1 MARLIVGRFRGF
13 AGRKSPAAAAPDNQP
28 GLRLTLP
35 LAGSFILRFRDMFP
49 ATSPAVVCLF
59 RWSLAGALLG
69 LVVGCASQSS
79 NEANPQVPVPAT
91 TAQLRPGD
99 SLTVALQGV
108 PDPSTNSVQ
117 IDEQGLI
124 SLPFVGTLVAAGI
137 ATDEL
142 SQRIRE
148 TYVAKLIY
156 TTVDV
161 AVTVTERYIYVGGE
175 VQRPGRIIW
184 TPDLTVAKAIQSAGG
199 FSLYAKETAVN
210 LVRED
215 RAYSIDVKLAQKN
228 PSQDPRLVPGDSL
241 QVPRSP
247 F

>member
-1 MARLIVGRFRGF
+1 ML
-13 AGRKSPAAAAPDNQP
+13 K
-28 GLRLTLP
+28 LRWPQLP
-35 LAGSFILRFRDMFP
+35 CLLLAL
-49 ATSPAVVCLF
+49 
-59 RWSLAGALLG
+59 SLVLS
-69 LVVGCASQSS
+69 GCATGDVSS
-79 NEANPQVPVPAT
+79 ANPSIPVPAS

-108 PDPSTNSVQ
+108 PDPSVNPVQ

-124 SLPFVGTLVAAGI
+124 SLPFIGTLTAAG
-137 ATDEL
+137 ASTAEL

-148 TYVAKLIY
+148 TYLAKKIY

-161 AVTVTERYIYVGGE
+161 SVTVTERYVYVGGE

-184 TPDLTVAKAIQSAGG
+184 SPDLTVAKAIQSAGG
-199 FSLYAKETAVN
+199 FSLYAKETAVS
-210 LVRED
+210 LVRENH
-215 RAYSIDVKLAQKN
+215 AYPIDVKLAQKS
-228 PSQDPRLVPGDSL
+228 PTQDPPLMPGDSL